1 MMLLLNKTQKNPYW
15 NFAFSLGDFFKNIH
29 ILRIIQNYKNNSRSE
44 KVIIGAMVYCE
55 KAKYVC
61 IALQES
67 EVIPEKL
74 L

>member
-44 KVIIGAMVYCE
+44 KVIIGAMVY
-55 KAKYVC
+55 
-61 IALQES
+61 
-67 EVIPEKL
+67 
-74 L
+74 